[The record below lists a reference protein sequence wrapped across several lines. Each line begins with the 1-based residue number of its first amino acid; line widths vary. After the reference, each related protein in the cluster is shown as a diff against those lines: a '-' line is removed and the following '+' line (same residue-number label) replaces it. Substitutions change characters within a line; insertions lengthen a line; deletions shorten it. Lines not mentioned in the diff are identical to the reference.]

1 VVVALGSVTGTVKDT
16 IDEYEVPV
24 GLATLTMYRPFPAA
38 EVRQV
43 LADAEH
49 VIVLERA
56 FAPGAGGVVSAD
68 VRMAL
73 GGTAKRISTVVA
85 GLGGRAVTKAS
96 LSAMLDD
103 AHGGRLPDL
112 SFLDLRTDVVAREIA
127 RLDVDADAT
136 DRPIDAARI
145 G

>member
-1 VVVALGSVTGTVKDT
+1 MR
-16 IDEYEVPV
+16 E
-24 GLATLTMYRPFPAA
+24 
-38 EVRQV
+38 V
-43 LADAEH
+43 LADADH

-56 FAPGAGGVVSAD
+56 FAPGAGGIVSAD

-73 GGTAKRISTVVA
+73 AGTSKRISTVVA

-103 AHGGRLPDL
+103 ARSDRLPEL
-112 SFLDLRTDVVAREIA
+112 SFLDLRTDVVAAEIA
-127 RLDVDADAT
+127 RLDVAGEIARPDVAADPT
-136 DRPIDAARI
+136 DRPIDAVRI